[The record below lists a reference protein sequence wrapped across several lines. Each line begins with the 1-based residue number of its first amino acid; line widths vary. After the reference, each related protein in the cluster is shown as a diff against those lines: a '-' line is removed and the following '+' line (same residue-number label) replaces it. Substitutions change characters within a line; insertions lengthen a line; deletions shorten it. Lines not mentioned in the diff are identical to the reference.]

1 MPLARSTG
9 PLISSV
15 EGVFFPMTSEGSAR
29 RSPRRLHI
37 TCVVTRTVLYELAG
51 RTLVVPEF
59 LQVFGSHRHMI
70 ERLAG
75 NVFDRKRAQPPLVVT
90 VGLHDLHQE
99 CADEHE
105 EDHVGAPHAP
115 RH

>member
-9 PLISSV
+9 PLISAV
-15 EGVFFPMTSEGSAR
+15 EGVFFPMIAATSAR
-29 RSPRRLHI
+29 RPHI
-37 TCVVTRTVLYELAG
+37 TCVVTRTVLYKLAG
-51 RTLVVPEF
+51 RTLSVPEF
-59 LQVFGSHRHMI
+59 LEVFGSHRDMI
-70 ERLAG
+70 ERLAS
-75 NVFDRKRAQPPLVVT
+75 NVYDRKRAQPPFVVT

-105 EDHVGAPHAP
+105 EDLVGAPPPP